1 MGAFRSPNGV
11 RKPKTK
17 GAGAMQKPGRAM
29 EPMGLNN
36 VSGMPSPA
44 GPSMGMKKGGI
55 LRKKIGGSRKHK

>member
-1 MGAFRSPNGV
+1 
-11 RKPKTK
+11 
-17 GAGAMQKPGRAM
+17 M